1 MKYIITESQS
11 KLLFSNIPVYLK
23 RRLTTEDLEWI
34 ERKINS
40 NINDM
45 KMIQRNKPYYDNF
58 ESYSYSIIADTL
70 HEFVLERK
78 DDEIETE
85 MDPQYGLVYND
96 ESRDRVFDMYWQLI
110 PYLEKIYHSTIL
122 DGFND
127 IQ

>member
-1 MKYIITESQS
+1 MKIIITESQS
-11 KLLFSNIPVYLK
+11 KLLFSSIPVYLK

-45 KMIQRNKPYYDNF
+45 EMLQRNKTYNDNF

-110 PYLEKIYHSTIL
+110 PYFEKIYHSAIL
-122 DGFND
+122 DGFNNF
-127 IQ
+127 

>member
-1 MKYIITESQS
+1 MKIIITESQS
-11 KLLFSNIPVYLK
+11 KVLFSGIPIHLK

-58 ESYSYSIIADTL
+58 ESYSYGIIADTL

-110 PYLEKIYHSTIL
+110 PHLEKIYHSTIL

>member
-1 MKYIITESQS
+1 M
-11 KLLFSNIPVYLK
+11 L
-23 RRLTTEDLEWI
+23 D
-34 ERKINS
+34 
-40 NINDM
+40 
-45 KMIQRNKPYYDNF
+45 RNKTYNDNF

-122 DGFND
+122 DGFNN